1 MVESHGNT
9 LLIPV
14 KDVWKEK
21 GKVHLTVKVR
31 IVTQKLT

>member
-14 KDVWKEK
+14 KDVKKEK
-21 GKVHLTVKVR
+21 EKIHLTVKVR
-31 IVTQKLT
+31 IVTQKWT